1 MQRRCAS
8 DEQRGPAGRARRLPP
23 SSRPVPS
30 PQSPEV
36 QKMAEAKTQHAHAG
50 AEYTLSQTAESFGV
64 DVTIPGMAPVNIR
77 GFATQAD
84 AELWVAKHRVTVA
97 AGPAR
102 RRVPFRSRPLV
113 KAE

>member
-1 MQRRCAS
+1 MPKSTNRVLVKLRPT
-8 DEQRGPAGRARRLPP
+8 PAVAFRA
-23 SSRPVPS
+23 
-30 PQSPEV
+30 
-36 QKMAEAKTQHAHAG
+36 AEARANLRPLFETR
-50 AEYTLSQTAESFGV
+50 TMTESFGV